1 MNYVETIHSLF
12 AILHD
17 CNMGDT
23 DQRQPWQ
30 IAGDC
35 IQRGGAYGHV
45 RNAIVAL
52 AGEAI
57 VEDWAHTGSVD
68 ITLADRLHLAA
79 GHTEPAGEYPA
90 AEHAAAEG
98 LARLTR
104 RVKLALDA
112 REEALTESLDEHETN
127 AAEAVQM
134 LSGTAHTAATTPLD
148 KIRYYSPVAA
158 ARAKHLH
165 EAVQEMEAVR
175 WRLKEVQ
182 GLRESILTAPHHFPV

>member
-12 AILHD
+12 AILSD
-17 CNMGDT
+17 CNMSDT
-23 DQRQPWQ
+23 DDRQPWQ
-30 IAGDC
+30 TVQDC
-35 IQRGGAYGHV
+35 RQRGGAYGHV
-45 RNAIVAL
+45 REAIVAL

-68 ITLADRLHLAA
+68 ITLADRLHFAA

-90 AEHAAAEG
+90 AEHAAEG

-112 REEALTESLDEHETN
+112 REEALTELLDEHETQ
-127 AAEAVQM
+127 AVEAVQM
-134 LSGTAHTAATTPLD
+134 LSGTVHTAATTPLSQM
-148 KIRYYSPVAA
+148 RYYSPVAA

-165 EAVQEMEAVR
+165 EAVQDMETTR
-175 WRLKEVQ
+175 SRLKEVQ

>member
-23 DQRQPWQ
+23 DERQPWQ

-68 ITLADRLHLAA
+68 ITLADRLHFAA
-79 GHTEPAGEYPA
+79 GSTEPAGEYPA

-112 REEALTESLDEHETN
+112 REESLTELLDEQE
-127 AAEAVQM
+127 AQAVEAVQM
-134 LSGTAHTAATTPLD
+134 LSGTAHTAATTPLGQM
-148 KIRYYSPVAA
+148 RYFAPVVAS
-158 ARAKHLH
+158 RGQYLQKT
-165 EAVQEMEAVR
+165 VQEMETTR
-175 WRLKEVQ
+175 SRLKEVQ